1 MSTNPSNAIGTNG
14 AYGGRTSVNAFNDV
28 LGAFTSRG
36 IISGWAASPDSGL
49 DITIGGDGST
59 RDVAVAEDNIGN
71 KTTINNI
78 SEDPVSIT
86 IPAAPAT
93 NSRIDLVVAY
103 VDNPAQGSSTETDN
117 PGACGLIVVSGTAAS
132 TPSDPTDADIR
143 TAITADGGAGTIAY
157 YVILAKVKIASST
170 TDITANMITQGA
182 NAGVGTN
189 NIANSAVTT
198 VKLADNAVTPAKL
211 DLGKMYYGLT
221 VNGEFQATSLVS
233 KGTLTVPA
241 GTYLVGVNGHVGT
254 GGASDTNYSAGI
266 YAMPGSLSGTAVA
279 NASYYFWQGSGVIQD
294 IGVDLANMRKVTFSS
309 QTTLYLG
316 VSSSGNLKNFS
327 QVAMWAIR
335 IA

>member
-78 SEDPVSIT
+78 SEDPVSVT

-117 PGACGLIVVSGTAAS
+117 PAACGLIVVSGAAAS

-157 YVILAKVKIASST
+157 YVILAKVKIASGT
-170 TDITANMITQGA
+170 TDITSNMITQGA

-189 NIANSAVTT
+189 NIADGAITT
-198 VKLADNAVTPAKL
+198 EKIADGTI
-211 DLGKMYYGLT
+211 
-221 VNGEFQATSLVS
+221 NGADINWTSGPS
-233 KGTLTVPA
+233 
-241 GTYLVGVNGHVGT
+241 
-254 GGASDTNYSAGI
+254 GASYQSF
-266 YAMPGSLSGTAVA
+266 SGTAQSSNTNFKSFNIQPGNYVIIA
-279 NASYYFWQGSGVIQD
+279 EALFDSNTSAGCGMDFYIRQGSASGTVI
-294 IGVDLANMRKVTFSS
+294 A
-309 QTTLYLG
+309 QTGSFISNGDAINLCVVGYVKLSAATNIYITGTASGTAG
-316 VSSSGNLKNFS
+316 VSGH
-327 QVAMWAIR
+327 AMAFR
-335 IA
+335 IF